1 MPPSDGG
8 SKVKSGYLLITVIL
22 FVAQSVPVRVAAQR
36 YTVTDLGTL
45 GGTFSSGEGISDKA
59 WISGFSTL
67 PGDTITHAFLWRDG
81 VVTDLGTLPGD
92 VMSFSEAINDLGE
105 VGGHSCDTAF
115 NCRAFLWHSGKITDF
130 NTLLPLS
137 SPLFLVDVLSIN
149 SRGEFVGDA
158 VELSTGENHAYL
170 ATPSQ
175 SGTETELAAP
185 NTQSLKLVLPENV
198 RRMLRQRLGR
208 RFGTSQ
214 LSVK

>member
-1 MPPSDGG
+1 MGINP
-8 SKVKSGYLLITVIL
+8 
-22 FVAQSVPVRVAAQR
+22 
-36 YTVTDLGTL
+36 
-45 GGTFSSGEGISDKA
+45 SSGC
-59 WISGFSTL
+59 F
-67 PGDTITHAFLWRDG
+67 G
-81 VVTDLGTLPGD
+81 VWGRP
-92 VMSFSEAINDLGE
+92 I
-105 VGGHSCDTAF
+105 
-115 NCRAFLWHSGKITDF
+115 R
-130 NTLLPLS
+130 NT
-137 SPLFLVDVLSIN
+137 SPSN